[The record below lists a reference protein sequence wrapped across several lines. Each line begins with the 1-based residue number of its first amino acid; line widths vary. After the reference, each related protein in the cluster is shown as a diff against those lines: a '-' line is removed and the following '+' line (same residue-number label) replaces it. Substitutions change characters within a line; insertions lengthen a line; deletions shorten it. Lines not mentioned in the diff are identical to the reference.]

1 MTDADPLRV
10 EYTTVTEL
18 IDFITYAI
26 ESISLGFDRWG
37 EEYVR
42 GPGLFFV
49 VVTGVHSREYA
60 DPLGENTW
68 PVETCR
74 VMTENLDGF
83 VEAAREVGHSR
94 DGAII
99 ISTDGTI
106 QEQMV
111 RIKSLDNNR
120 TGTEDGTIEYAD
132 WMGTKHLSA
141 VEVSVREEIVA
152 AVTLSEE
159 NGRMTIFMDGSYDDF
174 QRDALGGEWRVID
187 DENPVPCSNR

>member
-1 MTDADPLRV
+1 MTVISVTNADPLRV

-18 IDFITYAI
+18 IEFITYAI
-26 ESISLGFDRWG
+26 ESISLGFDRWD

-42 GPGLFFV
+42 GPGLYFV
-49 VVTGVHSREYA
+49 VVTGVHSRAYA
-60 DPLGENTW
+60 DQLGENTW

-74 VMTENLDGF
+74 VVTENLDGF
-83 VEAAREVGHSR
+83 VEAARTVGHSR

-111 RIKSLDNNR
+111 RIKSLGNSGA
-120 TGTEDGTIEYAD
+120 GTEDETIESAD

-141 VEVSVREEIVA
+141 VEISVRDEIVA
-152 AVTLSEE
+152 AITLSEE
-159 NGRMTIFMDGSYDDF
+159 KGRMTVFTEGIYDDY
-174 QRDALGGEWRVID
+174 QRDELGGEWRLTGD
-187 DENPVPCSNR
+187 YEEN